1 MGEQVFEKSPHPSL
15 GPGEIILFIAQGAA
29 IVFFMIFVEF
39 DALVEPHSFD
49 NRENRADDISSEAW
63 ATVEKDSVQNLY
75 PAFQD
80 VHVMIFIG
88 FAYLMTFIKANS
100 LTALAFNWIISVWAL
115 QWAII
120 WSGLWGNWIHG
131 GSNIQLN
138 LAKMIVADFGAGT
151 VMITYGAVLGKC
163 TLV

>member
-1 MGEQVFEKSPHPSL
+1 
-15 GPGEIILFIAQGAA
+15 
-29 IVFFMIFVEF
+29 
-39 DALVEPHSFD
+39 
-49 NRENRADDISSEAW
+49 
-63 ATVEKDSVQNLY
+63 
-75 PAFQD
+75 
-80 VHVMIFIG
+80 MIFIG

-131 GSNIQLN
+131 GTNIQLD

-163 TLV
+163 TLIQMLFLATAEMFFWAMNESICVYKIGATDMGGSMFVHTFGAYFGVAACYFF